1 MDFFLPESLSNKRLN
16 IAVVGMGGTGGE
28 IIDLLT
34 RLDFGLKAMAGDD
47 SHSGIMVTAFDDDT
61 VLNHNIGRQRFSPS
75 DVGHYKSISLI
86 NRVNMFYGTAWE
98 AEPRLFEP
106 SKENLSDYDII
117 IGCVDKASFRAE
129 LGKIAKENNGH
140 NTCLWLDMGNGQHS
154 GQCVLGHVST
164 GRDKPAF
171 RLPTV
176 FDLYPDLANPKHDAD
191 ESTPRC
197 SLAEA
202 LQSQDLY
209 INSSLA
215 TMGMNILWEL
225 LTKGVIKHHGLL
237 VDTKTLKCSPMMI
250 DQDAWEFY
258 GYSLPRKIE
267 KAA

>member
-1 MDFFLPESLSNKRLN
+1 MDFFLPESLTNKKLN

-28 IIDLLT
+28 IISLLT
-34 RLDFGLKAMAGDD
+34 RLDFGLKAMSGDD
-47 SHSGIMVTAFDDDT
+47 SHGIMVTAFDDDK
-61 VLNHNIGRQRFSPS
+61 VEIQNIGRQSFSQS
-75 DVGHYKSISLI
+75 DIGHYKSISLVHRI
-86 NRVNMFYGTAWE
+86 NMFFGTNWQ
-98 AEPRLFEP
+98 AEPRLFQP

-129 LGKIAKENNGH
+129 LGQIAKKDNGH
-140 NTCLWLDMGNGQHS
+140 NACLWLDMGNGQHS

-176 FDLYPDLANPKHDAD
+176 FDLYPDLADPKHDAD
-191 ESTPRC
+191 ESIPRC

-225 LTKGVIKHHGLL
+225 FTKGVLKHHGLI

-250 DQDAWEFY
+250 DQEAWEFY
-258 GYSLPRKIE
+258 GYSLPNKTKE
-267 KAA
+267 KAS